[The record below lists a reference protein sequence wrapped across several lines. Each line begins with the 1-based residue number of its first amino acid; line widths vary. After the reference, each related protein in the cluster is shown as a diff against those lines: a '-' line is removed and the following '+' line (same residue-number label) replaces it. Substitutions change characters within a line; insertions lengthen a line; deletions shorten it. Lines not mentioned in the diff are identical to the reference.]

1 MSISV
6 AIHLSVKSAFAEG
19 LGDQWLVSTV
29 RCYEQLAAGGTVEP
43 VWASTQYTVH
53 QCGEFLSSKFL
64 CCLLS
69 ADSDGVQMTN
79 E

>member
-29 RCYEQLAAGGTVEP
+29 RCYEQLAAGGTVVP
-43 VWASTQYTVH
+43 VWASTQYTSVENFSA
-53 QCGEFLSSKFL
+53 QSFSVVS
-64 CCLLS
+64 CL
-69 ADSDGVQMTN
+69 
-79 E
+79 